1 MAHQHDVEH
10 AHVLVGEL
18 ILLELA
24 QPFVRIER
32 DVAARRLEIA
42 AENADQRRLAAPL
55 APIRPVPIP
64 VTELTLMF
72 SNRGFAPN
80 WSVMLAAVSTVFRDV
95 SAMCSFR
102 ARAWRFALRSAAM
115 RRKNRPFC

>member
-1 MAHQHDVEH
+1 MAHRHDVEH

-32 DVAARRLEIA
+32 HVAAGRLGIA

-55 APIRPVPIP
+55 APIRPYRFPSP
-64 VTELTLMF
+64 NLTLMF
-72 SNRGFAPN
+72 RTEACPN

-95 SAMCSFR
+95 CDVSVFPA
-102 ARAWRFALRSAAM
+102 ARRGAICAAK
-115 RRKNRPFC
+115 RNPQEKPPFC